1 MSEMEV
7 RKFRKGEEKE
17 LWKLFYNTVHNV
29 NIQDY
34 DENQIAAWA
43 A

>member
-1 MSEMEV
+1 MNEMEV
-7 RKFRKGEEKE
+7 RKFSKGEEKQ
-17 LWKLFYNTVHNV
+17 LWELFYNTVHNV
-29 NIQDY
+29 NIQNY